1 MGRLPNKLKQNP
13 KLIQREMSDGRA
25 SLWLE
30 YYLGRSETP
39 VYDDDGNPV
48 IYDSGAM
55 KGTPKYKVKHLRK
68 KEALNLY
75 IWLHPRTADERKQNK
90 NTLQLAESIR
100 FEREQE
106 LLEDRN
112 GYRLKK
118 EKERNFL
125 RYLQQHIDNEGFT
138 MPSRKS
144 YRYSLKR
151 LREFIELMPQ
161 YQKFKD
167 VLPMDAITP
176 NFVIGFV
183 NYLRKVCVGEG
194 ARKNYFWF
202 KKAVA
207 NAVEEEIIKKNP
219 CNGIRIVYETNVVK
233 KEILTPKEID
243 RLAAFR
249 YDGEHREVQ
258 RAFIFCCYTGLRY
271 CDVSEL
277 TYANVDFESRVMRFN
292 QKKAEG
298 RSAHAGVVIP
308 LSDGL
313 LKLIGTPKDGDTSQK
328 IFVLPEKSA
337 AARHLTRWVKLA
349 GINKHI
355 TWHCARHSVAVN
367 LLNSGTDI
375 KTTSSILGHSSIK
388 MTEKYLHVIDS
399 RKVKAIDKLGSVDF
413 EIDENPPAKRKR
425 YQAPK
430 PEGAT
435 RKKASTEKKATSA
448 TGRKRGRPKK
458 NPAIPQNGEEIAI

>member
-1 MGRLPNKLKQNP
+1 M
-13 KLIQREMSDGRA
+13 
-25 SLWLE
+25 
-30 YYLGRSETP
+30 
-39 VYDDDGNPV
+39 
-48 IYDSGAM
+48 
-55 KGTPKYKVKHLRK
+55 
-68 KEALNLY
+68 
-75 IWLHPRTADERKQNK
+75 
-90 NTLQLAESIR
+90 
-100 FEREQE
+100 
-106 LLEDRN
+106 EDRN

-118 EKERNFL
+118 EKERDFL
-125 RYLQQHIDNEGFT
+125 KYLQQHVDNEGFT
-138 MPSRKS
+138 GPSRKS
-144 YRYSLKR
+144 YQYSLKR
-151 LREFIELMPQ
+151 LREYLELVPQ
-161 YQKFKD
+161 YQKYKN

-183 NYLRKVCVGEG
+183 NYLRKKCVGEG

-202 KKAVA
+202 KKAIA

-219 CNGIRIVYETNVVK
+219 CSGIRIVYETNVVK
-233 KEILTPKEID
+233 KDILTPEEIK
-243 RLAAFR
+243 RLTAFR
-249 YDGEHREVQ
+249 YEGEHREIQ

-277 TYANVDFESRVMRFN
+277 TFANVDFESRVMRFN

-298 RSAHAGVVIP
+298 RSAHAAVAIP
-308 LSDGL
+308 LNDGL
-313 LKLIGTPKDGDTSQK
+313 LNLIGKPKDGDTSQK
-328 IFVLPEKSA
+328 IFLLPEKSA
-337 AARHLTRWVKLA
+337 AARHLKRWVKLA

-399 RKVKAIDKLGSVDF
+399 RKVKAIDKLGDIAF

-430 PEGAT
+430 VENAT
-435 RKKASTEKKATSA
+435 KKKTSTEKKVASA
-448 TGRKRGRPKK
+448 TGKKRGRPKK
-458 NPAIPQNGEEIAI
+458 NPDIPKDDEIAV

>member
-1 MGRLPNKLKQNP
+1 MGRLQNKLKQNP
-13 KLIQREMSDGRA
+13 KLIQHEMSDGRA

-39 VYDDDGNPV
+39 LYDDDGNPLL
-48 IYDSGAM
+48 YESGVM
-55 KGTPKYKVKHLRK
+55 KGTPKYKVRHNRK

-75 IWLHPRTADERKQNK
+75 VWIHPRTAEERKQNK

-100 FEREQE
+100 FEREQQ

-118 EKERNFL
+118 EKERDFL
-125 RYLQQHIDNEGFT
+125 KYLQQHVDNEGFT
-138 MPSRKS
+138 GPSRKS
-144 YRYSLKR
+144 YQYSLKR
-151 LREFIELMPQ
+151 LREYLELVPQ
-161 YQKFKD
+161 YQKYKN

-183 NYLRKVCVGEG
+183 NYLRKKCVGEG

-202 KKAVA
+202 KKAIA

-233 KEILTPKEID
+233 KDIL
-243 RLAAFR
+243 
-249 YDGEHREVQ
+249 
-258 RAFIFCCYTGLRY
+258 
-271 CDVSEL
+271 
-277 TYANVDFESRVMRFN
+277 
-292 QKKAEG
+292 
-298 RSAHAGVVIP
+298 
-308 LSDGL
+308 
-313 LKLIGTPKDGDTSQK
+313 
-328 IFVLPEKSA
+328 LPEKSA
-337 AARHLTRWVKLA
+337 AARHLKRWVKLA

-399 RKVKAIDKLGSVDF
+399 RKVKAIDKLGDIAF
-413 EIDENPPAKRKR
+413 EVDENPPAKRKR

-430 PEGAT
+430 VENAT
-435 RKKASTEKKATSA
+435 KKKTSTEKKVASA
-448 TGRKRGRPKK
+448 TGKKRGRPKK
-458 NPAIPQNGEEIAI
+458 NPDIPKDDEIAV